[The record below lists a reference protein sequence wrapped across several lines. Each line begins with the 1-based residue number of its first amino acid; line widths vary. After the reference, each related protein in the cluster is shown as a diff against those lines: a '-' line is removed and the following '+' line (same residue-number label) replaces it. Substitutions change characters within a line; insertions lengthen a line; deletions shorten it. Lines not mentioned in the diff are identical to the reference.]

1 MSRKHRNTSPPQ
13 PARGL
18 PNSEGPRWTQ
28 TATLGYVGRVST
40 LEEIKAATKR
50 LKPDEQVELFNW
62 WVQSDA
68 FKARQLAALKR
79 ELAVGIGQLEQGRYR
94 TYDDTNVMQL
104 AEEVGRSG
112 RERLRQ
118 GRKNPSR

>member
-1 MSRKHRNTSPPQ
+1 MR
-13 PARGL
+13 
-18 PNSEGPRWTQ
+18 
-28 TATLGYVGRVST
+28 YVGSVST

-62 WVQSDA
+62 WVQSDT

-79 ELAVGIGQLEQGRYR
+79 ELAVGIDQLDQGRYR

-104 AEEVGRSG
+104 AEEVGKSG
-112 RERLRQ
+112 RERVRG